1 MTKTHLLFLAALL
14 LLTNCNKN
22 SENIVSKIANEA
34 KEHASISYNITQKT
48 YSPSLPD
55 TTITPYEVWVVR
67 DSNDTLRKGYVWVNN
82 NYRPYNMIYDS
93 GNFYLAIPPKKTTV
107 SYANYEE
114 YFISQTD
121 WIDIFLNPDILAAET
136 TASSVSTIIS
146 DTIYQG
152 KDCSKLVII
161 SGNSKKGGSKTI
173 TYLLDKKNLIPLWAK
188 LESKSKDYEYIEE
201 LYFSDYEFDK
211 IDLEILK
218 EKQKKVL
225 LENPIQSEG
234 TISELTRLEKMLH
247 IGDKAPL
254 FAGNFYPE
262 GEEFKLENY
271 IGKNVIIV
279 DFWYTHCPPCVK
291 AMPAL
296 SELYTKYKD
305 RGLKIFGIN
314 SVDNQPH
321 SLDNLDA
328 FLGRRDISYDI
339 ILTKS
344 SADLSYKISGYPTMY
359 IIDKDRNIAFVEV
372 GFDEEKFKILTD
384 KIEELTR

>member
-1 MTKTHLLFLAALL
+1 MRKTHLLFIATVL

-22 SENIVSKIANEA
+22 IDDLVSKIANEA

-55 TTITPYEVWVVR
+55 TTITPFEVWVVR
-67 DSNDTLRKGYVWVNN
+67 DSNDTLREGYVWVNN
-82 NYRPYNMIYDS
+82 NYRPYNMIYDA

-114 YFISQTD
+114 NFISQAD
-121 WIDIFLNPDILAAET
+121 WIDVFLNPDILAAEIS
-136 TASSVSTIIS
+136 APSVSTIVS
-146 DTIYQG
+146 DTVYQG
-152 KDCSKLVII
+152 VDCSKLIII
-161 SGNSKKGGSKTI
+161 SGNGKKGGSKKI
-173 TYLLDKKNLIPLWAK
+173 TYLLDKKNLVPLWAK
-188 LESKSKDYEYIEE
+188 LESKSKDHEFIEE
-201 LYFSDYEFDK
+201 LCFSEYEFDNV
-211 IDLEILK
+211 DLTALK
-218 EKQKKVL
+218 DKQKKIL
-225 LENPIQSEG
+225 TENPIQSEG

-254 FAGNFYPE
+254 FAGNYYPE

-296 SELYTKYKD
+296 SELYIKYKD
-305 RGLKIFGIN
+305 KGLKIFGIN

-321 SLDNLDA
+321 SMDKLDA

-359 IIDKDRNIAFVEV
+359 IIDKDGNIAFIEV

-384 KIEELTR
+384 KIEELCR